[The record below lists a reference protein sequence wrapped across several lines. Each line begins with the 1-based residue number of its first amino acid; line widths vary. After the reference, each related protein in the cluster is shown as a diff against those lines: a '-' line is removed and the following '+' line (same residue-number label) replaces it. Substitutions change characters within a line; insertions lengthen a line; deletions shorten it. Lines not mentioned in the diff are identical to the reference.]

1 MLRIGFESLN
11 VSIRVKI
18 IILTT
23 CCMIGLC
30 CVDVRRLDDG
40 FYVASTRDAVWL
52 PCSSD
57 DDSSATSASYILC
70 NRPVHNSSLI
80 WSGWAWQIPCFKYC
94 LGPAMLQMR
103 SSVSILRPCREAYG
117 TRPSPK
123 LSGTKGWLL
132 EITRL
137 EVCNLSSS
145 SCQFVQVPHLGPTLC
160 ISL

>member
-1 MLRIGFESLN
+1 MRSSN